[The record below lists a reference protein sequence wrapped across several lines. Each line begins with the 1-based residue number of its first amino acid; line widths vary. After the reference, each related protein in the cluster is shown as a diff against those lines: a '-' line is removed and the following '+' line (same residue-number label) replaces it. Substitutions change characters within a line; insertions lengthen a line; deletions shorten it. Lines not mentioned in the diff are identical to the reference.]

1 MSGIV
6 RPAPGIAS
14 ASETAETR
22 MRPLGVPARA
32 LLGVLFVAGA
42 IVAVPSGV
50 GLFWFV
56 PYAGVGTLLAIR
68 RPGTSIGWILI
79 ALSWAVV
86 LTAST
91 IDATA
96 AQFDEGNMNPVTAGV
111 AIVDAQAGYVEFYL
125 LALLSIV
132 FPTGRLPARRWGTV
146 ARVALGLVLAVGV
159 AAIFM
164 PKIPV
169 NLPEAPTSVGVRNP
183 VAAFPELPIWQL
195 FTPDTVIIPFVV
207 LLAGSV
213 VSLLVRYRRAT
224 GLERQQLRW
233 IAAALGLVIAGVLA
247 GFIISAAIP
256 GASESG
262 VAWIGPIIA
271 IPCVPIAIGIAV
283 LRYRLYEIDRIISRT
298 ISWAL
303 SSGLIAA
310 LFAGLIVALQALL
323 APLTS
328 ESSLAVAGSTLVAA
342 AVFQPVRR
350 RIQAAVDHRFNRR
363 RYDAERIV
371 DAYAAQLRGV
381 TDLDAIEAGA
391 VDAVARSLGPS
402 GAGVWIRPT
411 GGAM

>member
-1 MSGIV
+1 
-6 RPAPGIAS
+6 
-14 ASETAETR
+14 